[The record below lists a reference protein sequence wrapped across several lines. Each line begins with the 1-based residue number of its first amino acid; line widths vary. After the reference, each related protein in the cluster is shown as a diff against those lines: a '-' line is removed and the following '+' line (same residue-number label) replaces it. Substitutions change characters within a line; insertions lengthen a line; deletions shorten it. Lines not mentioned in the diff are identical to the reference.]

1 MFRIHCSHCEPRV
14 WVYPNAELLG
24 ATYKLRNS
32 LVPYIY
38 TAAHAATTSGLLL
51 LRPLYYEWP
60 EEEHAYGFSTFGG
73 GPPRAVFRHANN
85 RSVNSLI
92 RSVHLH
98 ALKWRSNDVHAPLH
112 VSLNLPIVTRAHAP
126 RHFIRES
133 PYETNRGVA

>member
-1 MFRIHCSHCEPRV
+1 VFRIHCSHCEPRV

-38 TAAHAATTSGLLL
+38 TAAHAAATSGLLL

-73 GPPRAVFRHANN
+73 GPPRAVFRHANDQLADQISPSPRAEVEIK
-85 RSVNSLI
+85 RSPRAPAYVSKFANS
-92 RSVHLH
+92 
-98 ALKWRSNDVHAPLH
+98 D
-112 VSLNLPIVTRAHAP
+112 TCP
-126 RHFIRES
+126 RPTTFHS
-133 PYETNRGVA
+133 